1 MSDYPVE
8 IRTLP
13 AGEKGVVKGRLT
25 ETTLESMASWWSL
38 PDGMR
43 ARWGAK
49 DPHDVALLAKRLG
62 VTAGFVRREQRNPK
76 VLAAIKRR
84 INEAVVLMMP
94 NVIQSQYELAVVGR
108 DPRAAKFL
116 AEIAGFIKQQG
127 GGGVTVQQNVGVNVQ
142 VHNAKDGG
150 IQEDAEVKAAILNMR
165 SSGLLDRILN
175 TEITDVE
182 PVDPGSP

>member
-13 AGEKGVVKGRLT
+13 EGESGVVQGKLSHD
-25 ETTLESMASWWSL
+25 TLESMASWWSL

-43 ARWGAK
+43 VRWGAK
-49 DPHDVALLAKRLG
+49 DPYDVAILAKRLG
-62 VTAGFVRREQRNPK
+62 VTPGFVRKQQRNPR

-116 AEIAGFIKQQG
+116 AEIAGFLRQSG
-127 GGGVTVQQNVGVNVQ
+127 GVGVTVQQNVGVNVQ

-175 TEITDVE
+175 SEITDVE
-182 PVDPGSP
+182 PIEP

>member
-13 AGEKGVVKGRLT
+13 AGESGAVKGRLSDDV
-25 ETTLESMASWWSL
+25 LESMASWWSL

-43 ARWGAK
+43 VRWGAK

-62 VTAGFVRREQRNPK
+62 VTPGFVRKEQRNPR

-116 AEIAGFIKQQG
+116 AEIAGFIRQS
-127 GGGVTVQQNVGVNVQ
+127 GGVTVQQNVGVNVQ
-142 VHNAKDGG
+142 VNNAKDGG
-150 IQEDAEVKAAILNMR
+150 IQEDSEIKAALLNMR

-182 PVDPGSP
+182 PSDPGNP